1 MKSIIEANITNNW
14 AFIEANKSK
23 FFGRWG
29 FDFVSY
35 FFIIWIIE
43 RKYRNRQKEIAK
55 NIELVLLWSLKS
67 EDI

>member
-43 RKYRNRQKEIAK
+43 RKYRNRQKEITQ

>member
-43 RKYRNRQKEIAK
+43 RKYRNRQKEIAQ